1 MAFKA
6 RLATADDAEIVA
18 WHRVRMFQEMGLVP
32 DNLFEQFRGYALD
45 QLRQS
50 LDSGEYI
57 GWLVP
62 APGNSRKIIAGAGLF
77 IRRVPPFPLRNDDGE
92 IHIAQG
98 RQGLIV
104 NVFTEPKWR
113 RRGLARLLM
122 KEIISWSH
130 RQGIETLVLHA
141 SDQGRTLYERLG
153 FIPTNEM
160 RRAGQ

>member
-62 APGNSRKIIAGAGLF
+62 APGNSR
-77 IRRVPPFPLRNDDGE
+77 
-92 IHIAQG
+92 
-98 RQGLIV
+98 
-104 NVFTEPKWR
+104 
-113 RRGLARLLM
+113 RLL
-122 KEIISWSH
+122 
-130 RQGIETLVLHA
+130 
-141 SDQGRTLYERLG
+141 LG
-153 FIPTNEM
+153 LDSSSGACRRFHCEM
-160 RRAGQ
+160 MTAKFTSPRVARV